1 MIELNEIKNFDLL
14 PFSNNKSSS
23 NKFNSINQNVL
34 IDVEKEILRVVKS
47 CEAILIH
54 ECEEIKDFKGRDV
67 DSFYIS
73 KEKLLK
79 LDEKDLILHQREEGS
94 FRFLLN
100 HKKTIG
106 FINIDIEDVNIFF
119 NKKKFNKEKFNSA
132 AECKKTGLKHYDLKT
147 LIFYKIIKYF
157 SFGVIHS
164 YEQLFK
170 LKNILNKLNKDDL
183 QYILNL
189 TSKYLKSEHKWIK
202 FLIVSDFL
210 TYEND
215 QSVKKFWINK
225 RKIRQSK
232 RKVYAGKLNLK
243 NLFKTKKF
251 LYAFFFGKSAKWNLD
266 HKPLPAIAIIGND
279 GSGKTTSINH
289 IIKNFSKM
297 DPAHISMRPD
307 TPLIPLVRVFRKV
320 LKKIINFSII
330 RNFYPLKFFLSL
342 IGQSVDLFD
351 RYLKYKVGMAWADS
365 GYGITIFERY
375 ITDKIRGEFPNK
387 KNRFLPLEQFFPFPD
402 GFIYLDV
409 SPEVSIKRKINED
422 HTLEEMISKRKNYLS
437 LLSEFSETINISS
450 DRKFEETIKDIKN
463 YIFDLSVKKRER
475 LKTGAKIKRCIWSKN
490 LNRVLVGEKTKRFQ
504 KDSFI

>member
-119 NKKKFNKEKFNSA
+119 NKKKFNKEKFDSA

-225 RKIRQSK
+225 RKMRQSK

-307 TPLIPLVRVFRKV
+307 TPLIPLVRVFRKI

-342 IGQSVDLFD
+342 IGQSVD
-351 RYLKYKVGMAWADS
+351 YLID
-365 GYGITIFERY
+365 T
-375 ITDKIRGEFPNK
+375 
-387 KNRFLPLEQFFPFPD
+387 
-402 GFIYLDV
+402 
-409 SPEVSIKRKINED
+409 
-422 HTLEEMISKRKNYLS
+422 
-437 LLSEFSETINISS
+437 
-450 DRKFEETIKDIKN
+450 
-463 YIFDLSVKKRER
+463 
-475 LKTGAKIKRCIWSKN
+475 
-490 LNRVLVGEKTKRFQ
+490 
-504 KDSFI
+504 